1 MYYLSRDIS
10 QFIRLST
17 VSVKP
22 IRLSLYSESRRGS
35 MALTASLQCFV
46 ASSFVLS
53 RPSLSNTA
61 VNAASTSPGFENL
74 RAIMGSSWGNFTDA
88 NSTGAVA
95 RPSFKS
101 AAAGLPNWLDDA
113 LKSIENEMWLVL
125 IENQ

>member
-1 MYYLSRDIS
+1 
-10 QFIRLST
+10 
-17 VSVKP
+17 
-22 IRLSLYSESRRGS
+22 
-35 MALTASLQCFV
+35 MALMASLQCFV

-101 AAAGLPNWLDDA
+101 AAAGLPSWLDDA
-113 LKSIENEMWLVL
+113 LKSIEKFPYCQFKSLVF
-125 IENQ
+125 E